1 MVVVMAYVRVASG
14 SGGLSHQGTFSE
26 AGASVV
32 EGSPSTHPNFPCGQV
47 HTNVWYFSAS
57 APFMGNQELAY
68 DGRLQFQR
76 LAPSHAG
83 EVRNARGSVV
93 LEGGPEGNSMKIS
106 YALAGFDAPSSG
118 SWTRYSVILRY
129 AAAWPCVRVLQGVD
143 GTAHRVCV
151 EHRED
156 HGWVHEPSNV
166 AVNTEEML
174 AVLRNVSG
182 LYIRGDEWAYGP
194 GGSGQEVVY
203 LNNVALI
210 TRVRDA

>member
-106 YALAGFDAPSSG
+106 YALAGFNAPSSG

-129 AAAWPCVRVLQGVD
+129 AAACGRGRVCGCCRVLTVP
-143 GTAHRVCV
+143 RIVCV
-151 EHRED
+151 
-156 HGWVHEPSNV
+156 WVCGTQGRPRV
-166 AVNTEEML
+166 GAR
-174 AVLRNVSG
+174 A
-182 LYIRGDEWAYGP
+182 IQC
-194 GGSGQEVVY
+194 SGQHG
-203 LNNVALI
+203 
-210 TRVRDA
+210 RDARGAA